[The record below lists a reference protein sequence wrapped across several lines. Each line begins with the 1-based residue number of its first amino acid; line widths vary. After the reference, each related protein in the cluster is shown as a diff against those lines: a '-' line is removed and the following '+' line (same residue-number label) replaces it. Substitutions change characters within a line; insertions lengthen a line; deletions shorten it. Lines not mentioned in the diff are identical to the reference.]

1 MIPCFHCRKYR
12 FHLGEVTKI
21 PYAALCG
28 PKKISG
34 KKKTLR
40 SVLLAWVKVGA
51 AKHPT
56 MHRTAHHNTELSSPK
71 WQ

>member
-1 MIPCFHCRKYR
+1 MVMIPCFHCRKYR

-34 KKKTLR
+34 KK
-40 SVLLAWVKVGA
+40 
-51 AKHPT
+51 
-56 MHRTAHHNTELSSPK
+56 NTKECATGMGK
-71 WQ
+71 GRGC